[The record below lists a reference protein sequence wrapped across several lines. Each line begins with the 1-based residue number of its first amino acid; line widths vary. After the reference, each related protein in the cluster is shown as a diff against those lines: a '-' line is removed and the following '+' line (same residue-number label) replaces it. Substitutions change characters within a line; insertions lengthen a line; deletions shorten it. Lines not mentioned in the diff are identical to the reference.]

1 MIFCDHV
8 LNINI
13 LGKASDVVYLYGVS
27 VICNLYITSFKGTS
41 RLNWVFLC
49 QITLTIVI
57 CPVMHRNMVICRY
70 VYLFTLRSQEGRCD
84 SVSDGNILF
93 DETRMGR
100 LYQYKYLAVNR
111 TICLGVLNDCNY
123 NLALISTTN
132 DKTDGRCLFKKHR
145 SKLSA
150 TKRRP
155 SFFIKK

>member
-1 MIFCDHV
+1 MAQRVNSILHTKTADEIYVCEV
-8 LNINI
+8 LMRAVQIL
-13 LGKASDVVYLYGVS
+13 LGKRSLRFELFQKGGKICIQFIHNQNITYTLKVVK
-27 VICNLYITSFKGTS
+27 NA
-41 RLNWVFLC
+41 
-49 QITLTIVI
+49 
-57 CPVMHRNMVICRY
+57 MVT
-70 VYLFTLRSQEGRCD
+70 FEEGRCD

-111 TICLGVLNDCNY
+111 TMCLGVLNDCNY

-132 DKTDGRCLFKKHR
+132 DNTDGRCLFKKHR

>member
-1 MIFCDHV
+1 
-8 LNINI
+8 
-13 LGKASDVVYLYGVS
+13 
-27 VICNLYITSFKGTS
+27 
-41 RLNWVFLC
+41 
-49 QITLTIVI
+49 
-57 CPVMHRNMVICRY
+57 MHRNMVICRY

>member
-1 MIFCDHV
+1 
-8 LNINI
+8 
-13 LGKASDVVYLYGVS
+13 
-27 VICNLYITSFKGTS
+27 
-41 RLNWVFLC
+41 
-49 QITLTIVI
+49 
-57 CPVMHRNMVICRY
+57 MHRDMVICRY

-111 TICLGVLNDCNY
+111 TMCLGVLNDCNY

-150 TKRRP
+150 TKRRS
-155 SFFIKK
+155 SFFIKKIFIRKY

>member
-1 MIFCDHV
+1 
-8 LNINI
+8 
-13 LGKASDVVYLYGVS
+13 
-27 VICNLYITSFKGTS
+27 
-41 RLNWVFLC
+41 
-49 QITLTIVI
+49 
-57 CPVMHRNMVICRY
+57 MHRNMVICRY

-111 TICLGVLNDCNY
+111 TMCLGVLNDCNY

-132 DKTDGRCLFKKHR
+132 DNTDGRCLFKKRR

-150 TKRRP
+150 TKRRR